1 MISCNRRSRK
11 VQEIVAY
18 TVLHFE
24 GSVVANTL
32 RSSSW
37 RGRWLALAVGCL
49 GGGEGKE
56 ATTKKSSAA
65 DRRASNDVCMVS
77 DWCRISFLVHDI
89 YVYANLAIVTIVLE
103 KYK

>member
-1 MISCNRRSRK
+1 MQVPESSR
-11 VQEIVAY
+11 IVAY
-18 TVLHFE
+18 TDLHHE

-32 RSSSW
+32 QSSGW

-49 GGGEGKE
+49 GGEGKE

-65 DRRASNDVCMVS
+65 DRRASNDVCVVS
-77 DWCRISFLVHDI
+77 DWCRISFLVHDV

-103 KYK
+103 NYK